1 MLYSVK
7 VFVERTD
14 LTSPYTFSPFKCPK
28 GSPRLCD
35 LYMGFWRSQN
45 PQYEKG
51 GLSVKSNRCLIS
63 FEEADPEG
71 SAIEMKK
78 GVKLNL
84 KTIMKTLLYIHLY
97 TC

>member
-35 LYMGFWRSQN
+35 LYMGFGFRQN

-51 GLSVKSNRCLIS
+51 GLSVKSNRCLMTFKDADPLGSAFEMSKGVMKLFGGINPIS
-63 FEEADPEG
+63 FCSET
-71 SAIEMKK
+71 K
-78 GVKLNL
+78 
-84 KTIMKTLLYIHLY
+84 
-97 TC
+97 